1 MNKILAVVAALAMLP
16 ALPAAAATT
25 QIANSSSSAFCSEA
39 AAEGYKRPGG
49 YCDQIGS
56 TNSLIESQ
64 DGCVPYYIVSSAD
77 LKLQGEVVLVA
88 DNCYIY
94 LPWNII

>member
-1 MNKILAVVAALAMLP
+1 MNKIIALAL
-16 ALPAAAATT
+16 AAASLTAFPLATPSLALDKS
-25 QIANSSSSAFCSEA
+25 ISPLCGPDAPAS
-39 AAEGYKRPGG
+39 YKRPGG

-77 LKLQGEVVLVA
+77 LKLQG
-88 DNCYIY
+88 
-94 LPWNII
+94 